1 MATLAITS
9 LGYALHYLPFAPFAV
24 ASPQGI
30 RRPISAA
37 ILAILLGAL
46 ARNLFDL
53 PNSVSDGAKK
63 IVRKLLP
70 YTIILTGASLNL
82 AAATR
87 IGLPSR
93 AIIVICLTIAT
104 VASISLGAWFRT
116 RERTALLIGAGT
128 AICGTS
134 AIIAVAPLIDAEDD
148 DLTLSAGTVNLLGLV
163 LMFSFPA
170 LGAYLNLS
178 AEAYG
183 VWAGTS
189 IHAVPQVVAAG
200 FAHSTEAGAV
210 ATLIKLVRVALL
222 APMAFLIAVIY
233 ARRRAGTER
242 RKINYWQLI
251 PTFIWGFLG
260 LAVLNTL
267 GLLTML
273 HVDKLVNEV
282 STLLLT
288 IAMAAIGLEVNARS
302 LAKTGGGALATGV
315 ACCLLLCLTSLA
327 LIRLLL

>member
-1 MATLAITS
+1 MATLAVAA
-9 LGYALHYLPFAPFAV
+9 LGYALHYLPFPPFAV
-24 ASPQGI
+24 SSAAGI

-46 ARNLFDL
+46 ARNLFFL
-53 PNSVSDGAKK
+53 PAAVTDGAKK
-63 IVRKLLP
+63 IVRRLLP

-87 IGLPSR
+87 IGFPALL
-93 AIIVICLTIAT
+93 IIAVCLTVAT
-104 VASISLGAWFRT
+104 AASITIGAWFRT

-134 AIIAVAPLIDAEDD
+134 AIIAVAPLIDADDD
-148 DLTLSAGTVNLLGLV
+148 DLTLSAATVNLLGLV
-163 LMFSFPA
+163 LMFAFPA
-170 LGAYLNLS
+170 LGAALHLS
-178 AEAYG
+178 DAAYG

-189 IHAVPQVVAAG
+189 IHAVPQAVAAG
-200 FAHSTEAGAV
+200 FAFSSQAGAV

-222 APMAFLIAVIY
+222 APMAFLIALIY

-260 LAVLNTL
+260 LALLNTFGVL
-267 GLLTML
+267 AWLRVEKLLNEGSSILLT
-273 HVDKLVNEV
+273 V
-282 STLLLT
+282 
-288 IAMAAIGLEVNARS
+288 AMAAIGLEVSARS

-315 ACCLLLCLTSLA
+315 VCCLLLCLVSLG